1 MNFCEND
8 NYIGFK
14 SLFFSMLL
22 FFMMVFQQQFEHVKI
37 LLLIAMLLLSFHD
50 IFKKKCRIKKYIL
63 FCFLLWQIFY
73 LIYIIYSYYRGNP
86 GTFATIRVELIY
98 SIIYL
103 FIISNIYRREQLG
116 FLNTIFLIS
125 NILIIIIIFFCLAN
139 SLICEDL
146 FKQFNS
152 FFGFMYG
159 IHGFMIETS
168 TYNIDALFFTIPF
181 TFYNYIC
188 LNDESKLSKVSFY
201 LSLMYFFI
209 SGRVA
214 MQILFIVSL
223 CFCYLFSKKEY
234 VKNIFE
240 KYKNKICFKII
251 FVFLMLLIFCTAFIF
266 FYVLIIGD
274 SIRVNQFY
282 ALMNDLYKHPLFGNG
297 VGFVSSIIRN
307 PDIPWA
313 YELVYIKLLASFG
326 VIGFAFYLLI
336 LYLMTLNLIK
346 KDKTL
351 ILYVFPTV
359 IVFIANFSNPYL
371 TRFDNMWIYFISL
384 IAYNVILNDKDL
396 EKGGVLYD

>member
-22 FFMMVFQQQFEHVKI
+22 FFMMVFQQQFKHVKI
-37 LLLIAMLLLSFHD
+37 ILLLALLLFSLNDF
-50 IFKKKCRIKKYIL
+50 FKKKCKIKKYVL
-63 FCFLLWQIFY
+63 FCFLLWFIFY
-73 LIYIIYSYYRGNP
+73 FIYVIYSYNIGNP
-86 GTFATIRVELIY
+86 GTFATIKVELIY
-98 SIIYL
+98 SVIYL
-103 FIISNIYRREQLG
+103 FITSNIYRREQLS

-125 NILIIIIIFFCLAN
+125 NILIIMIIFFCLAN

-146 FKQFNS
+146 FKPFNN

-168 TYNIDALFFTIPF
+168 SYNIDALFFTIPF

-188 LNDESKLSKVSFY
+188 LNNRSKLSKVSFY
-201 LSLMYFFI
+201 ISLIYFFI

-214 MQILFIVSL
+214 MQILFIASL
-223 CFCYLFSKKEY
+223 CFCYLISKKDN
-234 VKNIFE
+234 VKELIT
-240 KYKNKICFKII
+240 KYNNQIWFKIT
-251 FVFLMLLIFCTAFIF
+251 FVLFGILIFSVIFIF
-266 FYVLIIGD
+266 FYILINGD
-274 SIRVNQFY
+274 TIRVNQFY
-282 ALMNDLYKHPLFGNG
+282 ALMNDFYRHPLFGNG

-307 PDIPWA
+307 PDIPWS
-313 YELVYIKLLASFG
+313 YELMYIKLLASFG

>member
-1 MNFCEND
+1 
-8 NYIGFK
+8 
-14 SLFFSMLL
+14 
-22 FFMMVFQQQFEHVKI
+22 
-37 LLLIAMLLLSFHD
+37 
-50 IFKKKCRIKKYIL
+50 
-63 FCFLLWQIFY
+63 
-73 LIYIIYSYYRGNP
+73 
-86 GTFATIRVELIY
+86 
-98 SIIYL
+98 
-103 FIISNIYRREQLG
+103 
-116 FLNTIFLIS
+116 
-125 NILIIIIIFFCLAN
+125 
-139 SLICEDL
+139 
-146 FKQFNS
+146 
-152 FFGFMYG
+152 
-159 IHGFMIETS
+159 
-168 TYNIDALFFTIPF
+168 
-181 TFYNYIC
+181 
-188 LNDESKLSKVSFY
+188 
-201 LSLMYFFI
+201 MYFFI